1 MSDDRPPTFDEFYA
15 KLYEHWH
22 HKRDKG
28 AAAEHFKAGIEANPE
43 FLTKLKAAHAGVA
56 QVVAARGLQCDNGIA
71 ATYTMLQSLFD
82 QFPEVRDRRWQTTPS
97 IP

>member
-1 MSDDRPPTFDEFYA
+1 MSEGQPQTYDGFYA
-15 KLYEHWH
+15 RLYALWH
-22 HKRDKG
+22 QHRQRGD
-28 AAAEHFKAGIEANPE
+28 AAEHFRAGIDANPE
-43 FLTKLKAAHAGVA
+43 FLDKLKAAHAAVA

-97 IP
+97 TP